1 MDKGL
6 ISDCE
11 DCHFRQAFYSNE
23 HDTLKEALEAQIIEY
38 ESRGQVLYAG
48 LGAPSSIRLV
58 YDLLGKDKPTDL
70 PPIKNE
76 RMDTLKAKADLLD
89 ESVEIYNEFNE
100 ILNAMILNTPSGDQ
114 RNFLTI
120 LNIKFLE
127 ILRKTEALK

>member
-6 ISDCE
+6 ISGCE

-76 RMDTLKAKADLLD
+76 RMDTLKAKEKLLD
-89 ESVEIYNEFNE
+89 EFI
-100 ILNAMILNTPSGDQ
+100 AD
-114 RNFLTI
+114 
-120 LNIKFLE
+120 LE
-127 ILRKTEALK
+127 VIVTKPGLPHSEVVRRTTTLAKDYWEVK